1 MSSDGKQP
9 YLEAGSDSLPLAN
22 AGNQMMFLGIVVL
35 EIPFNLI
42 LQKLGPRKWI
52 STQVVIFGL
61 IATLQVLVN
70 DRK

>member
-1 MSSDGKQP
+1 
-9 YLEAGSDSLPLAN
+9 
-22 AGNQMMFLGIVVL
+22 MMFLGIVVL